1 MARVSYRL
9 YLPTHSERLGER
21 LLSNEKLAASIAEE
35 ELAVLRAE
43 NEVLRYQLDA
53 RRAKGP
59 VWRRILAGVLAV
71 LAIIAVV
78 ASVQAL
84 WLKTTLQDEDR
95 FVATFS
101 QLPQEDAVANVL
113 SIRVA
118 NGVVEA
124 AGVEVFVADALP
136 DEISFLASPL
146 TTAIEDLIARVA
158 NEVIQSDAVTSVWT
172 ATLRV
177 THKAVSAILTGN
189 DRALA
194 AEEGKVAIDLDQVGA
209 VVLDRV
215 EATGLDLPEIDVS
228 LGQIILYENED
239 LAAVRSVAQGI
250 NTIGWFFPL
259 LALVLIAAAIWAT
272 PNRRRMTQFLGFGT
286 ALGLLLSLAALRISR
301 HATLN
306 GIDDEIQREAAGSAW
321 DTIVARLIQ
330 STWALL
336 LLALIIGFI
345 AWATG
350 PSERAHR
357 VTAWTSRT
365 IDAWRRPIEDQP
377 SGFTAFLAE
386 WKRTIQVVIVVAGLL
401 FVLFGPPPSGL
412 LVIVTAAVVLAIVG
426 LVEVFAGP
434 ERAAVVDLDNASR

>member
-1 MARVSYRL
+1 M
-9 YLPTHSERLGER
+9 
-21 LLSNEKLAASIAEE
+21 SNDKTAALIAEE
-35 ELAVLRAE
+35 ELAALRSE
-43 NEVLRYQLDA
+43 NEALRDQLDK
-53 RRAKGP
+53 RQTRGP
-59 VWRRILAGVLAV
+59 LGRRILAGVLAV

-78 ASVQAL
+78 AAVQAV

-95 FVATFS
+95 FVATLQS
-101 QLPQEDAVANVL
+101 LPQDPAVANVL

-136 DEISFLASPL
+136 DEMSFLASPL

-177 THKAVSAILTGN
+177 THKAVSAVLTGN
-189 DRALA
+189 DGALA
-194 AEEGKVAIDLDQVGA
+194 AGEGKVAIDLDQVGA
-209 VVLDRV
+209 VVLERV
-215 EATGLDLPEIDVS
+215 EATGLDLPDFDVS
-228 LGQIILYENED
+228 LGQITLYENED
-239 LAAVRSVAQGI
+239 LAAIQAVARNI
-250 NTIGWFFPL
+250 NTVGWFLPL
-259 LALVLIAAAIWAT
+259 LALILIAGAIWAS

-286 ALGLLLSLAALRISR
+286 ALGLLLGLAALRISR

-321 DTIVARLIQ
+321 DTIFARLIQ
-330 STWALL
+330 SIWALL
-336 LLALIIGFI
+336 LLALLIGLI

-357 VTAWTSRT
+357 FTAWTSRT
-365 IDAWRRPIEDQP
+365 IDGWRRPTEEQP

-386 WKRTIQVVIVVAGLL
+386 WKRTIQVVIVIFGLL

-412 LVIVTAAVVLAIVG
+412 LVIITAALVLGIVVL
-426 LVEVFAGP
+426 VELFAGP
-434 ERAAVVDLDNASR
+434 ERAVVVDLDNASP